1 MAIDFTDITK
11 NLPSGNNMG
20 GIGQIVYYALH
31 RDVAKWPIRPKAG
44 ADITIEQMG
53 ELSGNIEMKA
63 GKAFHKLYI
72 TDDEGKLDFEGVGEK
87 DGEKFYC
94 KTESLQPGI
103 TI

>member
-63 GKAFHKLYI
+63 GR
-72 TDDEGKLDFEGVGEK
+72 TGKVL
-87 DGEKFYC
+87 
-94 KTESLQPGI
+94 L
-103 TI
+103 

>member
-53 ELSGNIEMKA
+53 ELRQYRN
-63 GKAFHKLYI
+63 
-72 TDDEGKLDFEGVGEK
+72 
-87 DGEKFYC
+87 
-94 KTESLQPGI
+94 ESRKSIPQ
-103 TI
+103 TIHYRR

>member
-53 ELSGNIEMKA
+53 
-63 GKAFHKLYI
+63 
-72 TDDEGKLDFEGVGEK
+72 
-87 DGEKFYC
+87 
-94 KTESLQPGI
+94 
-103 TI
+103 